1 MRDGSTPPAQLGG
14 ALIYSYIMQIVLPS
28 MQRPR
33 YVTGKVCNQAPDSY
47 LEADKSLALDTGSGA
62 VAKSSAEMEETLA
75 RSHDFC
81 RCELGPEG
89 CGSLQHL
96 DH

>member
-1 MRDGSTPPAQLGG
+1 MPGCTPYQLH
-14 ALIYSYIMQIVLPS
+14 QIVLSS

-33 YVTGKVCNQAPDSY
+33 DVTGKVCNQAPDSF

-89 CGSLQHL
+89 CGSLRHL

>member
-1 MRDGSTPPAQLGG
+1 MVRFATRH
-14 ALIYSYIMQIVLPS
+14 QIPFKRQMKAS
-28 MQRPR
+28 PCM
-33 YVTGKVCNQAPDSY
+33 
-47 LEADKSLALDTGSGA
+47 DTGSGA
-62 VAKSSAEMEETLA
+62 VAKSSAEMKETLA

-81 RCELGPEG
+81 WCELGPEG